1 MSMHLC
7 IPPLEANVETS
18 RRENLD
24 RWTLQLTRRLTRLLH
39 GISAHWLLLANL
51 ALALYLGLP
60 VLAPILR
67 WAGHPRGADAIY
79 LLFRPLCHQL
89 PERSF
94 FLFGPQAV
102 YSYEELS
109 AFLGGGAV
117 PQRYTGAPEIGFKI
131 AICQR
136 DVAIYGAMLLA
147 GLLFGPLRRRIKP
160 LPWRY
165 FLALILPLAID
176 GTGQL
181 LGFWESTWW
190 SRLLTGAL
198 FGVACVWLAFP
209 YLEEGMGEVHR
220 ETSQALRDGS

>member
-1 MSMHLC
+1 M
-7 IPPLEANVETS
+7 ETS
-18 RRENLD
+18 RRERLD
-24 RWTLQLTRRLTRLLH
+24 RWTQQLTRRLTRLLH
-39 GISAHWLLLANL
+39 TISGHWLLLANL

-60 VLAPILR
+60 FLAPVLR
-67 WAGHPRGADAIY
+67 WTGHPRGADLIY
-79 LLFRPLCHQL
+79 LIFRPLCHQL

-117 PQRYTGAPEIGFKI
+117 PQRYIGAPEIGFKV

-147 GLLFGPLRRRIKP
+147 GILFAFVRRRLKP

-165 FLALILPLAID
+165 FLAFVLPLAVD

-181 LGFWESTWW
+181 LGLWVSTWW

-209 YLEEGMGEVHR
+209 YLEEGMREVHR
-220 ETSQALRDGS
+220 ETSQALHEESQDGDT